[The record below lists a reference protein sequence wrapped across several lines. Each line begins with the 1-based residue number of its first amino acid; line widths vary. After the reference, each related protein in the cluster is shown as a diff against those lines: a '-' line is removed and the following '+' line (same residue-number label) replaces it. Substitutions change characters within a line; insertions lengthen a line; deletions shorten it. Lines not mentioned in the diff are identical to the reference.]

1 VDKKYNIGKK
11 WSSVFSYTLWMFG
24 YYIRKTKNEL
34 LLDDVDVMILTG
46 LKNINATETKI
57 TLNDDQMKFFL
68 VLVDYVNKKLLDE
81 IDPPYTKKEMD
92 YFKLSQCFME
102 KFNKSDDLYKDW
114 TDSRVGILETIKY

>member
-1 VDKKYNIGKK
+1 
-11 WSSVFSYTLWMFG
+11 MFG
-24 YYIRKTKNEL
+24 YYIRRTKNEL

-46 LKNINATETKI
+46 LKNIDMTETKI

-68 VLVDYVNKKLLDE
+68 VLVDYVNRKLLVE

-92 YFKLSQCFME
+92 YFKLSQSFME
-102 KFNKSDDLYKDW
+102 KFNKSADLYKDW